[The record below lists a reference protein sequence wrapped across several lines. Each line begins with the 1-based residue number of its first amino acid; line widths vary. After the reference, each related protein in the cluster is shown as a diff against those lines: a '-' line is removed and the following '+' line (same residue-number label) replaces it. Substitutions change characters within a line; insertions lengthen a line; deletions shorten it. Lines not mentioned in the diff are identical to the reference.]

1 MIPFPFP
8 LKTRD
13 SPLLKVLSLPS
24 PALHLWPSIRPDCLS
39 FRSNERNVQVNHCI
53 SSGIL
58 IYPFMEDDRFEPLK
72 VYINLDISMEIH
84 FHVSP

>member
-1 MIPFPFP
+1 MIPFP
-8 LKTRD
+8 LKRRD

-24 PALHLWPSIRPDCLS
+24 PALHLNLWPFILIACPFNQMKETR
-39 FRSNERNVQVNHCI
+39 VQVNHSI

>member
-13 SPLLKVLSLPS
+13 SPLLKVLFTAFSS
-24 PALHLWPSIRPDCLS
+24 PAFMAIGPDCLS

-72 VYINLDISMEIH
+72 VYINLDMSMEIH